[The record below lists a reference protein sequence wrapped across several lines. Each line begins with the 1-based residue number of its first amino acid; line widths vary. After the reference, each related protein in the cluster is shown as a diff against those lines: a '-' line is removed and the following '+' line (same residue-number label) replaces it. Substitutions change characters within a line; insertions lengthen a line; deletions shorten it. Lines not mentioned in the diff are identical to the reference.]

1 MEKTCFGN
9 FRSPLEIEKYFVN
22 TDVCLE
28 YLKMIRWNG
37 VTTCPHC
44 NENERIGYL
53 SSISKHK
60 CYSCR
65 KTFTVTTGT
74 IFHSYKSNMLPIW
87 FKLIAF
93 WIRNN
98 VSSYTLEDYLGLN
111 QKTCW
116 KMQAKLRY
124 SLSSIYDCKLNGIVE
139 IDETYIGANPSRDLR
154 LKKSLFRFRKEQEL
168 LNGITPYKNR
178 KEFEEKSRTKR
189 SKGRPVGVKNGM
201 GKTRNKKTN
210 KTFGNRT
217 AILGLFERGE
227 NGRKIYIALGS
238 EAFSVTKEKIYAILE
253 RYIDPNAIV
262 ISDNAPHYTKL
273 YKLFPNHK
281 IINHKLGSKIIDPVT
296 GKIEKLYV
304 RYDDVEFSDEKLMV
318 TTNNIEGRWKY
329 IKSDFYGVHC
339 GYSKS
344 HMQAYLFEAAW
355 RSKKKCKKNVFHQKF
370 DELLKIVCSKTV
382 KYKDIKKFTWAYEQN
397 AKNAEKVTIRKIP
410 IQRPF
415 IENYR
420 LAS

>member
-1 MEKTCFGN
+1 KTCFEN
-9 FRSPLEIEKYFVN
+9 FRNPSDVEKYFVN
-22 TDVCLE
+22 SKMCLE
-28 YLKMIRWNG
+28 YLEWIRWGG

-44 NENERIGYL
+44 NENKRIGYL
-53 SSISKHK
+53 SNRAKYK

-65 KTFTVTTGT
+65 KFFTVTTGT
-74 IFHSYKSNMLPIW
+74 IFHSYNSKMLPLW

-98 VSSYTLEDYLGLN
+98 VSSYTLEDYLGLP

-124 SLSSIYDCKLNGIVE
+124 SLSSIYDCKLQGIVE
-139 IDETYIGANPSRDLR
+139 IDEAYIGANPNRDLR
-154 LKKSLFRFRKEQEL
+154 LRKSLFEFRKEQDL
-168 LNGITPYKNR
+168 LNGITAYKNQ
-178 KEFEEKSRTKR
+178 KEYEEKSGTKR
-189 SKGRPVGVKNGM
+189 SKGRPIGVKNGM
-201 GKTRNKKTN
+201 GKTRNMKKN

-227 NGRKIYIALGS
+227 NGRKIFIALGS

-253 RYIDPNAIV
+253 KYIDLNAIV
-262 ISDNAPHYTKL
+262 ISDDARHYSKL
-273 YKLFPNHK
+273 IELFPNHK
-281 IINHKLGSKIIDPVT
+281 IIKHKIGSKNVDNKSIKD
-296 GKIEKLYV
+296 GKLYV
-304 RYDDVEFSDEKLMV
+304 RYEKNDNETLLV

-344 HMQAYLFEAAW
+344 HMQVYLMEAAW
-355 RSKKKCKKNVFHQKF
+355 RNKKEYNKEIFHQKF
-370 DELLKIVCSKTV
+370 DELLKIACQKAF
-382 KYKDIKKFTWAYEQN
+382 KYKEIKKFTWTYEQN
-397 AKNAEKVTIRKIP
+397 PKKAEEIIIRKISMNP
-410 IQRPF
+410 PF
-415 IENYR
+415 TESYL